1 MNERKLQEQIV
12 EELNACAELAA
23 GGAKAFVED
32 QLSLIDLVSEHLLNG
47 VALVVVTPDMTRSG
61 SSAEGIPATGPVLVQ
76 CEEVRDTLEI
86 IPSLYLLTHDPRE
99 VFRGN
104 IIDLAMAWADE
115 QPVGAIAAIKAACD
129 KQMVA
134 VMDVIP
140 EAGQKLQKSMMKL
153 NFGEKKIKKSPQII
167 HIVIKIYV

>member
-32 QLSLIDLVSEHLLNG
+32 QLSLIDLVSEHLLSG

-76 CEEVRDTLEI
+76 CEEVRDHNRERSGNLTALAAGRIVRHLLDRPGLHWRATSQRVDPAAGRI
-86 IPSLYLLTHDPRE
+86 IVTVTFDTGLLLT
-99 VFRGN
+99 
-104 IIDLAMAWADE
+104 
-115 QPVGAIAAIKAACD
+115 
-129 KQMVA
+129 
-134 VMDVIP
+134 P
-140 EAGQKLQKSMMKL
+140 ES
-153 NFGEKKIKKSPQII
+153 
-167 HIVIKIYV
+167 